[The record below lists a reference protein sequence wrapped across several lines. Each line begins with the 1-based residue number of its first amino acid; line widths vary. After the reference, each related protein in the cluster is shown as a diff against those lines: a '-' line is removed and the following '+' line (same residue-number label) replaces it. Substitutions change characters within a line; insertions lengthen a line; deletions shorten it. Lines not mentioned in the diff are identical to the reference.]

1 MCFGGSSKP
10 QVVSQGTTQ
19 VTDKS
24 WETMEPYIK
33 NALESSRAR
42 FEDQLA
48 TGFEAFPG
56 GYEGR
61 FEGPS
66 QEELVAREGILQQG
80 LSGIAGTGLSSA
92 RPYYEAGLSALSS
105 SMDQFGPQQAQQ
117 YMNPY
122 QQAVVDV
129 AKREAVRQAQPI
141 FRNIGDRA
149 ESTGAFGGSR
159 QAIAEAEANRNLQQ
173 QLGDI
178 QTRGMQSA
186 FEQGRSAFEAQ
197 KAREAAASGR
207 MFAQAPL
214 AYRQGLAEMA
224 AIEGVGQARRGDE
237 QAKKDFLYDQFMEEK
252 MYPSRVYDEHLG
264 HVRGFSYQPSR
275 YTTET
280 ASKPKASLGQQLMG
294 GLGTAASIYGGMGGF
309 GPGGFGKIFAEG
321 GQVGGLASLASGGQ
335 IQGGGLEAH
344 QTNVGNP
351 FALAPMSGVMRNIA
365 MNNPNTIR
373 SNSIDSSEF
382 EELLRKKRSGQPLK
396 AEEEVRFQQL
406 SLMEPGAGNLKNKNV
421 RGSSTLLSP
430 AGPTTGSLDQFNKLK
445 HMGPQVD
452 QFAVSEKGT
461 LVGEKGG
468 LSSLTDTGSKAKTIP
483 ANKHTVRDIVT
494 SKIGELQG
502 SLISDDVYSLDKKR
516 NDLLGSIFEKDPQEE
531 INKRIAGITTI
542 TSDYDK
548 KLKDLIKDGDAHS
561 KKQAKEWDKYQK
573 SVETKIENREREQMG
588 DLLARGK
595 KAKESGEQKAMSNFW
610 GLMAKAFA
618 KAGTG
623 PEGFLHGML
632 EGAEEGL
639 DAFLDR
645 HSDILDQYA
654 TGEEKRAREK
664 MDIQDKRFN
673 SLNDLASKAQLYKS
687 NLRDKQ
693 NTLKQNMDKESAK
706 VGASAAYKKLE
717 AELSLTQKQIE
728 RAGLVDSIIG
738 NKLELEKAERSD
750 ARDTIKVLTEWQDTI
765 TGTHGA
771 GAGKAFS
778 SNLTNLDKNVD
789 SAFNFIIG
797 TDGVGRIGNSEITDE
812 KAQELARAKADVK
825 RKFLSFL
832 TTGDHKDQQEAMEQ
846 TFKYVQD
853 RYTGGRGS
861 GAGESSSGTQA
872 NPVDTST
879 MSQADLNALPSGTYI
894 IHNGVVR
901 KKR

>member
-1 MCFGGSSKP
+1 
-10 QVVSQGTTQ
+10 
-19 VTDKS
+19 
-24 WETMEPYIK
+24 
-33 NALESSRAR
+33 
-42 FEDQLA
+42 
-48 TGFEAFPG
+48 
-56 GYEGR
+56 
-61 FEGPS
+61 
-66 QEELVAREGILQQG
+66 
-80 LSGIAGTGLSSA
+80 
-92 RPYYEAGLSALSS
+92 
-105 SMDQFGPQQAQQ
+105 
-117 YMNPY
+117 
-122 QQAVVDV
+122 
-129 AKREAVRQAQPI
+129 
-141 FRNIGDRA
+141 
-149 ESTGAFGGSR
+149 
-159 QAIAEAEANRNLQQ
+159 
-173 QLGDI
+173 
-178 QTRGMQSA
+178 
-186 FEQGRSAFEAQ
+186 
-197 KAREAAASGR
+197 
-207 MFAQAPL
+207 
-214 AYRQGLAEMA
+214 
-224 AIEGVGQARRGDE
+224 
-237 QAKKDFLYDQFMEEK
+237 
-252 MYPSRVYDEHLG
+252 
-264 HVRGFSYQPSR
+264 
-275 YTTET
+275 
-280 ASKPKASLGQQLMG
+280 
-294 GLGTAASIYGGMGGF
+294 
-309 GPGGFGKIFAEG
+309 
-321 GQVGGLASLASGGQ
+321 VGGLASLASGGQ
-335 IQGGGLEAH
+335 IQGGGFEAH
-344 QTNVGNP
+344 QNNLPPVLQNPSRWGLTPPPSPVNTADEIAIIKAKIQANKPVTVEERIKLQAFSSANQGGSPNITNKNYIPTSLVSKDSTPTRKTKPDTTIEAITSEMIEEQKNLEP
-351 FALAPMSGVMRNIA
+351 FGGKRKSLEAKTIDDSNQGLSGLTN
-365 MNNPNTIR
+365 IR
-373 SNSIDSSEF
+373 S
-382 EELLRKKRSGQPLK
+382 
-396 AEEEVRFQQL
+396 
-406 SLMEPGAGNLKNKNV
+406 
-421 RGSSTLLSP
+421 
-430 AGPTTGSLDQFNKLK
+430 
-445 HMGPQVD
+445 
-452 QFAVSEKGT
+452 GT
-461 LVGEKGG
+461 
-468 LSSLTDTGSKAKTIP
+468 KTIP

-502 SLISDDVYSLDKKR
+502 PLISDDVYSLDKKR
-516 NDLLGSIFEKDPQEE
+516 NDLLESIFEKDPQEE

-542 TSDYDK
+542 TSQYDK
-548 KLKDLIKDGDAHS
+548 KLKDLIKDGDDHS
-561 KKQAKEWDKYQK
+561 KKQANEWDKYQK

-717 AELSLTQKQIE
+717 AELSLIQKQIE
-728 RAGLVDSIIG
+728 RAGLVDNIIT

-797 TDGVGRIGNSEITDE
+797 TDGVGRIGDSRITDE

-832 TTGDHKDQQEAMEQ
+832 TTGDHQDQQEAMRK
-846 TFKYVQD
+846 TFLYVQD

-901 KKR
+901 RKR